1 MNYSQVESLMRTG
14 INIFS
19 DGDGI
24 FTMET
29 GKGGV
34 EIVDGVEAPA
44 TGGTALIKGLVREI
58 KTRDIDG
65 EYIQFG
71 DKRGIF
77 TSEVPIIQGYRIIVD
92 DETYTVVDPRPV
104 KPTGTVVAYRPILR
118 RVATYG

>member
-19 DGDGI
+19 DGDGV
-24 FTMET
+24 FTMIT
-29 GKGGV
+29 GTGSVQIVNGVEVEVAGGV
-34 EIVDGVEAPA
+34 
-44 TGGTALIKGLVREI
+44 ALVKGLVREI
-58 KTRDIDG
+58 ANRDIDG
-65 EYIQFG
+65 DYIQFG

-77 TSEVPIIQGYRIIVD
+77 TSQVPILQGYRIVVD
-92 DETYTVVDPRPV
+92 GEQFVVTDPRPV

>member
-1 MNYSQVESLMRTG
+1 MRTG

-19 DGDGI
+19 DSDGT

-29 GKGGV
+29 GRGGV
-34 EIVDGVEAPA
+34 EIIDGVEVPA
-44 TGGTALIKGLVREI
+44 SGGVAVINGLVREI

-77 TSEVPIIQGYRIIVD
+77 TSKVPILQGYKIVVD
-92 DETYTVVDPRPV
+92 GETYVVVDPRPV

>member
-19 DGDGI
+19 DSDGT

-34 EIVDGVEAPA
+34 EIVDGVEFPVS
-44 TGGTALIKGLVREI
+44 GSTALINGLVREI

-65 EYIQFG
+65 DYIQFG

-77 TSEVPIIQGYRIIVD
+77 TSEVPILQGYRIIVD